1 MGILVLW
8 ACRSDK
14 PSPILGL
21 NKTPHE
27 ETAWD
32 IFLSYL
38 SVCSK
43 QKAFIFMFF
52 CSTPKNS
59 WQKKQ
64 QKGLSGTIFEFHFFD
79 VGILS
84 STILTQHQQKIPTIN
99 YYPKKDTKQNLQKS
113 KDRPGP
119 KLNISQSLLNSLGLG
134 DVWKSIEICHKPEI
148 SIDVGKDK
156 TKFEERRSN
165 AMLQPS

>member
-21 NKTPHE
+21 NKTPQE

-32 IFLSYL
+32 N
-38 SVCSK
+38 
-43 QKAFIFMFF
+43 FF
-52 CSTPKNS
+52 CHIYLFVQNRKHLFLCFFVPPQKILGK
-59 WQKKQ
+59 KKQ

-79 VGILS
+79 LGILS

-99 YYPKKDTKQNLQKS
+99 YW
-113 KDRPGP
+113 G
-119 KLNISQSLLNSLGLG
+119 
-134 DVWKSIEICHKPEI
+134 
-148 SIDVGKDK
+148 
-156 TKFEERRSN
+156 
-165 AMLQPS
+165 

>member
-21 NKTPHE
+21 NKTPQE
-27 ETAWD
+27 ETARD
-32 IFLSYL
+32 NSFLSYI
-38 SVCSK
+38 SV
-43 QKAFIFMFF
+43 

-64 QKGLSGTIFEFHFFD
+64 QKGLSGTIFEFHFFN

-99 YYPKKDTKQNLQKS
+99 YW
-113 KDRPGP
+113 G
-119 KLNISQSLLNSLGLG
+119 
-134 DVWKSIEICHKPEI
+134 
-148 SIDVGKDK
+148 
-156 TKFEERRSN
+156 
-165 AMLQPS
+165 

>member
-21 NKTPHE
+21 NKTPQE

-32 IFLSYL
+32 NFFVISICLFKIES
-38 SVCSK
+38 
-43 QKAFIFMFF
+43 IHFMFF

-79 VGILS
+79 LGILS

-99 YYPKKDTKQNLQKS
+99 YYPKKDTK
-113 KDRPGP
+113 
-119 KLNISQSLLNSLGLG
+119 
-134 DVWKSIEICHKPEI
+134 
-148 SIDVGKDK
+148 
-156 TKFEERRSN
+156 
-165 AMLQPS
+165 